1 MVLRLVENV
10 NMVDYIEMVDLSIPE
25 FSADLAAA

>member
-10 NMVDYIEMVDLSIPE
+10 NVVDYIEMVDLSILE